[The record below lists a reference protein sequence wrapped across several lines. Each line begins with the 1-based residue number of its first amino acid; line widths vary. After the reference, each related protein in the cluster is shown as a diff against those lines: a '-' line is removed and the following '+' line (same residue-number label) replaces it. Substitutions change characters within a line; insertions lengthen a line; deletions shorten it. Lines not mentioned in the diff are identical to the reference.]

1 MEGLIVKENSPWHDF
16 VLSYIFMEPL
26 SWQSFCITHIAEDSG
41 GWWWKGRPGM
51 LRFMGLQ
58 RVGHGW
64 VTELNWY
71 HKGILELKLCFNKPN
86 HVLLEAKASKSGQ
99 NPVAWQP
106 GWKGLLPESTDTSAF
121 WVEDRRL
128 ELRSE
133 KDWFPPTVSAVYLPV
148 TRCSSSRQLPP
159 CPSRPS
165 HSRTCVALVSA
176 ASWASLT
183 SASLLRLQ
191 TLFTMNI
198 FHWLPSGLFIPEFS
212 ISHCCLQIDNLMEL
226 FPIVLSIGPVF

>member
-51 LRFMGLQ
+51 LQFRGLQ

-148 TRCSSSRQLPP
+148 TRCSSSRHPLPAHPDHPIPEHVLHLCLLLPELLWPLPP
-159 CPSRPS
+159 FCVFKPFLLWIYFTDSRLACS
-165 HSRTCVALVSA
+165 YLNFL
-176 ASWASLT
+176 SLT
-183 SASLLRLQ
+183 VACRLIIWW
-191 TLFTMNI
+191 N
-198 FHWLPSGLFIPEFS
+198 S
-212 ISHCCLQIDNLMEL
+212 
-226 FPIVLSIGPVF
+226 FP